1 MTAGETVYKVFELS
15 YRLKHINRSSKDD
28 RICRANFIF
37 KHLEIVFDDTVVVF
51 SFFQSCR
58 TCSASDTASD
68 IQSLCVDN
76 LISASGYASRAPYSA
91 SFVRMSQFAFF
102 FPNDKPK
109 IFIVLSLSLFILTL
123 ASMITDPDIVYVF
136 KYKSASLRRLPF
148 FCRLSSLKN
157 DLSFHFSFYHKN
169 MRSKLHL

>member
-1 MTAGETVYKVFELS
+1 MIASAARTSFSSIWKSSLMIQLLS
-15 YRLKHINRSSKDD
+15 FPFSRAVEHAPHPIQRPIFNR
-28 RICRANFIF
+28 
-37 KHLEIVFDDTVVVF
+37 
-51 SFFQSCR
+51 
-58 TCSASDTASD
+58 
-68 IQSLCVDN
+68 CVLIN